1 MAIHVVEFRPTCW
14 RGCACPVSALLVP
27 LPCLSVPLV
36 SVPLTMLICLAMCCM
51 RAATPGCLIENSAK
65 LHLPTRWNIQR
76 KVSMSRVVMFFRHFI
91 MYVCQLYMFYCIYP
105 GTNNT
110 LLYFILL
117 ICEVFTFLDCYLF
130 HVLNCYKM
138 FLLLNCDTFHVLF
151 CEVFTSY

>member
-1 MAIHVVEFRPTCW
+1 MEFRPTCR
-14 RGCACPVSALLVP
+14 RGCAMCPSRVRPVGSPP
-27 LPCLSVPLV
+27 LSLRTARIRTANHAHLPRNVLY
-36 SVPLTMLICLAMCCM
+36 ACCYSGLFDWKQ
-51 RAATPGCLIENSAK
+51 RSATPPNPLGDI
-65 LHLPTRWNIQR
+65 HR
-76 KVSMSRVVMFFRHFI
+76 KVSMSRVVKFFRHFI
-91 MYVCQLYMFYCIYP
+91 MYSYVCLSYMFYCIYP

-151 CEVFTSY
+151 CKVFTSY